1 MKALT
6 IAERVV
12 VIDEPSW
19 KDMRDLQI
27 TLTKY
32 PTMVGIVFV
41 KPPLNNLMRLNKLKH
56 NRIMVWLDQGL
67 AIRESIITS
76 TNQMITNRLEL
87 LSDVG
92 LFRPKG
98 IPECILPTPKFE
110 QEQEKVGRGMTNP
123 ECYMGHSTTASK
135 DSIFHGIS
143 TRAIVAKVKTELDEA
158 MKGNMQ

>member
-1 MKALT
+1 MKTLT

-19 KDMRDLQI
+19 RDMRDLQI
-27 TLTKY
+27 TLTRY

-56 NRIMVWLDQGL
+56 NRIMVWLDQVQ

-123 ECYMGHSTTASK
+123 ECYMGHPTIASK
-135 DSIFHGIS
+135 DSIFNGVS

>member
-56 NRIMVWLDQGL
+56 SRIMIWLDQGL
-67 AIRESIITS
+67 AIRESIIAS

-123 ECYMGHSTTASK
+123 ECYMGHSTVASK

-143 TRAIVAKVKTELDEA
+143 TRAIVAKVKTEFDEA
-158 MKGNMQ
+158 MKGNM